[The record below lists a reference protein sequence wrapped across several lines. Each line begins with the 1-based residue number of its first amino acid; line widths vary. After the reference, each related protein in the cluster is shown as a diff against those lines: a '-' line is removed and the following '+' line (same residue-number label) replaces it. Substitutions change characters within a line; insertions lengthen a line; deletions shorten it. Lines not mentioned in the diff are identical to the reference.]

1 MLEAVALVTD
11 LLLLAVPLDRLRVPL
26 PILRLVVGVR
36 IAPLFPAVLHPL
48 GVEGIGANLFAVI
61 IPAALPL
68 ARGLAANQLLRV
80 IRCRLKDLLTVRATT
95 IIHQAAPDQN
105 ASGSFCPE
113 PLSNSNPPPKKITA
127 YRNSYRVFY
136 RVPAHGAAAHQTGR
150 TAALLH
156 RRGQYSDGALF
167 PFDCGSSSSQRSRI
181 PDNRD
186 QLMMTKD
193 RLCVSIRNGFRDGFI
208 LP

>member
-80 IRCRLKDLLTVRATT
+80 IRCRLKDLLTVRAAA

-105 ASGSFCPE
+105 AIESFCLE
-113 PLSNSNPPPKKITA
+113 PPLNLNRRRK
-127 YRNSYRVFY
+127 N
-136 RVPAHGAAAHQTGR
+136 
-150 TAALLH
+150 H
-156 RRGQYSDGALF
+156 R
-167 PFDCGSSSSQRSRI
+167 I
-181 PDNRD
+181 
-186 QLMMTKD
+186 
-193 RLCVSIRNGFRDGFI
+193 
-208 LP
+208 